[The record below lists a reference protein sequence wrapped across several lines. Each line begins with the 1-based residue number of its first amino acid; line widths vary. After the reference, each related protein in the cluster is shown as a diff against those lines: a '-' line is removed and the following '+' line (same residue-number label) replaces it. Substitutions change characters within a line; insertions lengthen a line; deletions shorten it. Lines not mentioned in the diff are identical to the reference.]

1 MAEEL
6 VAFGSSEY
14 AKEVLGGVWGAP
26 PPLRLEAEAG
36 LQRLLAVLAA
46 RGLVHSAR
54 DISDGG
60 IAVALAQ
67 SAFPN
72 DIGAAVEQEPSLM
85 AHPLFGLFAEP
96 ASTVLVTADAAAL
109 LQKLKTL
116 AAENNIFAVAIG
128 ATGGNRLEITVD
140 REPVHLCSARRAAP
154 ALGHRPRIQSPRRGP
169 CMTQRLYQGVE
180 GVRRPART
188 ESCVRRDFRGA
199 RIATGCIA
207 PRDHELPIACAQRPK
222 LHEECGVMAIYGH
235 PDAAREAYLG
245 LYALQHRGQ
254 ESAGIATADG
264 QRLANIKGM
273 GLVSEIFTDDVL
285 AKLPGTMAIGHTRYS
300 TTGDS
305 ALLNAQP
312 IRVDSTKGLIAI
324 AHNGNLVNLGNLR
337 VKLEREG
344 AYFQTT
350 SDSEIIVQLIAHS
363 HAGTLVDAI
372 ADSLS
377 QVEGAFSIVMMTRD
391 RIFAARDPRGFR
403 PLSMGRIKNP
413 GGPDTVIFASE
424 TCAFDLLRAEYLR
437 DVLPGELVM
446 VTEDGVTSRQYAS
459 GVAQAS
465 CIFEHVYFS
474 RPDSRVFG
482 RWVQESRDRM
492 GRQLAR
498 ESGVPADVVV
508 PVPDSGVT
516 AALGYAEEAGI
527 PFRFGLIRNHYVGR
541 TFIAPEQ
548 RVRDFGVRLK
558 LNPVHNLLEGKR
570 VILIDDSI
578 IRGTTSRKIVRMVRG
593 AGAKEVHLRI
603 SCPPTVS
610 PCFYGVDTPSKR
622 DLIAANQSIEEIRQ
636 FIEADSLAYL
646 SLEGLLASCD
656 GGEGNRLLRR
666 LLHRQLPHPV
676 DRRGRDPAGRRHH
689 LISD

>member
-1 MAEEL
+1 
-6 VAFGSSEY
+6 
-14 AKEVLGGVWGAP
+14 
-26 PPLRLEAEAG
+26 
-36 LQRLLAVLAA
+36 
-46 RGLVHSAR
+46 
-54 DISDGG
+54 
-60 IAVALAQ
+60 
-67 SAFPN
+67 
-72 DIGAAVEQEPSLM
+72 
-85 AHPLFGLFAEP
+85 
-96 ASTVLVTADAAAL
+96 VT
-109 LQKLKTL
+109 KL
-116 AAENNIFAVAIG
+116 
-128 ATGGNRLEITVD
+128 
-140 REPVHLCSARRAAP
+140 
-154 ALGHRPRIQSPRRGP
+154 
-169 CMTQRLYQGVE
+169 LYQGVE
-180 GVRRPART
+180 GVTDISASLRGSSPRPRHSTANAD
-188 ESCVRRDFRGA
+188 E
-199 RIATGCIA
+199 
-207 PRDHELPIACAQRPK
+207 
-222 LHEECGVMAIYGH
+222 LHEECGVVAIHGH
-235 PDAAREAYLG
+235 VDAARQAFLA

-264 QRLANIKGM
+264 QHLANIKGM
-273 GLVSEIFTDDVL
+273 GLVSEIFTDEVL

-337 VKLEREG
+337 ARLERDG

-350 SDSEIIVQLIAHS
+350 SDSEIIVQLIAQS
-363 HAGTLVDAI
+363 RAGTLVDAI

-377 QVEGAFSIVMMTRD
+377 QVDGAFSIVMMTRD
-391 RIFAARDPRGFR
+391 RVFAARDPRGFR
-403 PLSMGRIKNP
+403 PLSMGRIKNIDK
-413 GGPDTVIFASE
+413 PDTIIFASE
-424 TCAFDLLRAEYLR
+424 TCAFDLLRAEYIR

-446 VTEDGVTSRQYAS
+446 VTEDGVTSRQYAT
-459 GVAQAS
+459 GVPQTS
-465 CIFEHVYFS
+465 CIFEHVYFA
-474 RPDSRVFG
+474 RPDSRIFG

-527 PFRFGLIRNHYVGR
+527 PFRLGLIRNHYVGR
-541 TFIAPEQ
+541 TFIEPEQ

-558 LNPVHNLLEGKR
+558 LNPVHNLLDGKR

-603 SCPPTVS
+603 SCPPTIS

-622 DLIAANQSIEEIRQ
+622 ELIAANNSIEEIRR

-646 SLEGLLASCD
+646 SLDGLYAAVEAENRSGYCTACYT
-656 GGEGNRLLRR
+656 GNYPT
-666 LLHRQLPHPV
+666 QWV
-676 DRRGRDPAGRRHH
+676 DVEDILPAGAA
-689 LISD
+689 I